1 MKRINWIKNG
11 VLMVAL
17 LAISPVFAQQESAE
31 EKAIKKE
38 IKAEVERKVADF
50 KAQLAA
56 TDPYSKESEEFMS
69 DTFRIERTLELAI
82 EKDGSTQGM
91 NRAMREAEASYDVLL
106 NKYYKKIMGK
116 LSAKDKITF
125 KEAQRTW
132 VVFRDNEIKVFS
144 MLVDEKYSGGGT
156 IQSNIFSGRVYEL
169 TRRRVQT
176 FGDYWLNFSSVD

>member
-1 MKRINWIKNG
+1 MKRIIIKNV

-17 LAISPVFAQQESAE
+17 LATLPVFAQQESAE

-38 IKAEVERKVADF
+38 IKAEVDRKVAEF
-50 KAQLAA
+50 KVQLAA
-56 TDPYSKESEEFMS
+56 SDPYSKESAEFMS

-91 NRAMREAEASYDVLL
+91 NRAMRDADASYDVLL
-106 NKYYKKIMGK
+106 NKYYKKIMSK
-116 LSAKDKITF
+116 LDIKDKNIF

-132 VVFRDNEIKVFS
+132 VVFRNNETKVAS
-144 MLVDEKYSGGGT
+144 MLVNEKYSGGGT

-169 TRRRVQT
+169 TRSRVRA
-176 FGDYWLNFSSVD
+176 FGDYWLSFQSID